1 MSLNIWNP
9 LALDTFNSRLTYF
22 PIKSSTLLEILN
34 RDTTDDDNITTAT
47 VEEYKSLIQYSC
59 LLECCPEGVYIV
71 PEFDNMYCWQG
82 GIFVRAGLY
91 KESFYRF
98 KIDISCNKD
107 KKNLTYFLNPPYHPL
122 INSEMGLL
130 YIPKDWEEQVNN
142 DILSLIFFLRNIF
155 YLPDLITYKIKD
167 NNFGNREASEA
178 INKNAKEAYEK
189 IKKSVE
195 SSIYQSSKF
204 FEKKKSPFKIEGTND
219 EEDKI
224 VLDIIENIKKCCQ
237 SSTNLQA
244 QKDTFN
250 EWLTSSITQT

>member
-1 MSLNIWNP
+1 MNLSIWNP

-34 RDTTDDDNITTAT
+34 HEVTDDDDITTTT

-59 LLECCPEGVYIV
+59 LLEYCPEGIYIV

-107 KKNLTYFLNPPYHPL
+107 KRNLIYFLNPPYHPL
-122 INSEMGLL
+122 INSETGLL
-130 YIPKDWEEQVNN
+130 YIPKDWEEQIN
-142 DILSLIFFLRNIF
+142 DDVLSLVFFLKNIF
-155 YLPDLITYKIKD
+155 YLPDLITYKIED
-167 NNFGNREASEA
+167 NDIGNKEASEA
-178 INKNAKEAYEK
+178 INNNAKEAYER

-204 FEKKKSPFKIEGTND
+204 FEKEKSPFKIEDKNEG
-219 EEDKI
+219 DKI
-224 VLDIIENIKKCCQ
+224 VLDIIDNIKKCCQ

-244 QKDTFN
+244 QKDIFN
-250 EWLTSSITQT
+250 EWLTSFITQT